1 MSCGVKAMSRKV
13 LDEKGRLFGVIKI
26 VDVIVIILAIVLICG
41 IYVKFG
47 RNERTGAV
55 SSGSMQTVTYQ
66 MEIKSVRS
74 GITDNLRAGDKIY
87 DQENDVELGTI
98 TDVQVTDARRSEALI
113 DGTVVEGTV
122 QGRYDVILTIEG
134 SCQVIGGRYY
144 INRSDEISVN
154 SDKQSY
160 TKYCEF
166 TGTVVGIEQPE
177 QAAE

>member
-1 MSCGVKAMSRKV
+1 MSRKV
-13 LDEKGRLFGVIKI
+13 LDEKGRLFGVINI

-47 RNERTGAV
+47 RDERTGAA

-74 GITDNLRAGDKIY
+74 GIADNLREGDKIY
-87 DQENDVELGTI
+87 DKENDVQLGMI
-98 TDVQVTDARRSEALI
+98 TDVQVTDARRSEALA
-113 DGTVVEGTV
+113 DGTIVEGTV
-122 QGRYDVILTIEG
+122 QGRYDVTLTIEG
-134 SCQVIGGRYY
+134 SAQIIDGRHYIG
-144 INRSDEISVN
+144 RSDEISVN

-166 TGTVVGIEQPE
+166 TGTVISIGQ
-177 QAAE
+177 